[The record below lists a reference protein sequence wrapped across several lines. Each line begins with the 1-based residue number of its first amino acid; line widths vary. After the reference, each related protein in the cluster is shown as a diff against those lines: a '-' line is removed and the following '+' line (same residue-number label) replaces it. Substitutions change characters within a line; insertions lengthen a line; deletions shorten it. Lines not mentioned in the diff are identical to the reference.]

1 MKETTNM
8 ATVLV
13 VDDSAVDRRLA
24 GSLLEK
30 ITNVKAVYAEDGKQA
45 LDVIGRQAPDLVL
58 TDLLMPEMDGLE
70 LTKEIRSQYPLVPV
84 ILMTAFGSEDIA
96 IQALQRGA
104 ASYVPKKKLAQELAE
119 TVTSVLSVSKA
130 GRNQQR
136 LLECLTQTD
145 SHFLLENDASL
156 VPPLLGYLQDNLT
169 RMNLCDEIG
178 KIRVSVALQE
188 ALINAIYHGNLEVS
202 SSLRETDDKLYM
214 ELIEERRKQ
223 KPYRTRRVEVIAR
236 ETPVARETPAEAV
249 YIIRDEGPGFDPSRL
264 PDPTDPSN
272 LERVTGRGLLLIRT
286 FMDQVHHND
295 RGNEITMIKRRD
307 H

>member
-1 MKETTNM
+1 M

-30 ITNVKAVYAEDGKQA
+30 ITNVKAVYAEDGRQA
-45 LDVIGRQAPDLVL
+45 LDVLARQAPDLVL

-119 TVTSVLSVSKA
+119 TVTSVLNVSQA

-145 SHFLLENDASL
+145 SHFLLENDPSL
-156 VPPLLGYLQDNLT
+156 VPPLLGYLQENLT

-202 SSLRETDDKLYM
+202 SSLRETDDKAYA
-214 ELIEERRKQ
+214 ELIEERRHQ
-223 KPYRTRRVEVIAR
+223 KPYRSRRVEVIAR
-236 ETPVARETPAEAV
+236 ETPAEAI

-264 PDPTDPSN
+264 PDPTDPAN

-286 FMDQVHHND
+286 FMDQVHHNEK
-295 RGNEITMIKRRD
+295 GNEITMVKRRD